1 MSGRF
6 VLGLSGNIT
15 RPSKTRTFVSHI
27 VSETAAGI
35 GGRSATFDIQD
46 LGPSLAQARRLTDL
60 DPVARNIVE
69 NLLDASVLVVG
80 SPTYKGSYTGLFKHF
95 STFLIRLPSKES
107 RSFSLLLAAASVI
120 R

>member
-1 MSGRF
+1 
-6 VLGLSGNIT
+6 
-15 RPSKTRTFVSHI
+15 
-27 VSETAAGI
+27 
-35 GGRSATFDIQD
+35 
-46 LGPSLAQARRLTDL
+46 
-60 DPVARNIVE
+60 VE

-95 STFLIRLPSKES
+95 FDLLDPTALKES